1 MGEALRLAAE
11 ATDGAPPTPSPKA
24 KVPAGGRLMI
34 AMLTASNNN
43 CPCTVCRL
51 MRAEAKQVGDAAI
64 AELEEDGGSPDNIEG

>member
-1 MGEALRLAAE
+1 MRLAGEA
-11 ATDGAPPTPSPKA
+11 GAGALPAPSPKA

-51 MRAEAKQVGDAAI
+51 MRAEAKQVGDAAL
-64 AELEEDGGSPDNIEG
+64 AELEEDGGSTDHIEG